1 MIENRIDIYGDNRFP
16 EHSKVRE
23 ACRGIVIRDGLILLT
38 YEVNTD
44 QWFTLFQR
52 TRIFTAKEYG
62 VLLGTYSDHIAID
75 EVIRKEFFS
84 KIEDAINDH
93 GGTITIYDTIDLQLA
108 RKP

>member
-44 QWFTLFQR
+44 QWFIPGGGLEGNETIH
-52 TRIFTAKEYG
+52 TPK
-62 VLLGTYSDHIAID
+62 
-75 EVIRKEFFS
+75 EVISREPGKVGSYCSPSRES
-84 KIEDAINDH
+84 L
-93 GGTITIYDTIDLQLA
+93 GLC
-108 RKP
+108 R